1 MVVQAQY
8 IPEAEILNA
17 IAAGLSSDPKRLP
30 SWLLYDQIGDKLF
43 QDIMQLPEYYPT
55 RCEHEIL
62 YAHKEDLVQYF
73 TDGKK
78 PFTLIELGAGDGT
91 KTELVLEALLN
102 ANATFTYSPVDIS
115 ANVLGELRSRLSTHH
130 RDLEIQ
136 PIHASYQEALDRMPS
151 SIRKVLLFLGA
162 NIGNMTVEEA
172 SDFIRSISSRM
183 TKKDVMIIG
192 FDLKKDPRIIHRAYD
207 DTRGVTRDFNLNLL
221 RRLNKTVGAQF
232 DLSQFSHYPDY
243 NPQNGTASSYLVS
256 LKDQD
261 VYISALN
268 KTIHFSQWETIH
280 TEISQ
285 KYDLLMIE
293 KMLTS
298 AGLEITDLFFDK
310 DHYFCDVVTIKT

>member
-1 MVVQAQY
+1 MVIQTQY
-8 IPEAEILNA
+8 IPEAEVIQA
-17 IAAGLSSDPKRLP
+17 IETGLSSDPKRLP
-30 SWLLYDQIGDKLF
+30 SWLLYDQAGDKIF
-43 QDIMQLPEYYPT
+43 QEIMQLPEYYPT
-55 RCEHEIL
+55 RCEFEIL
-62 YAHKEDLVQYF
+62 SAHKEDLVRYF
-73 TDGKK
+73 IEGKK
-78 PFTLIELGAGDGT
+78 PFTLVELGAGDGT
-91 KTELVLEALLN
+91 KTEILLTALSN
-102 ANATFTYSPVDIS
+102 ANAAFTYSPVDIS
-115 ANVLGELRSRLSTHH
+115 GNVLGELRSRLSVRHP
-130 RDLEIQ
+130 DLEIQ
-136 PIHASYQEALDRMPS
+136 PIHASYEEALDHMPS
-151 SIRKVLLFLGA
+151 SRRKVLLFLGA
-162 NIGNMTVEEA
+162 NIGNMSVDEA
-172 SDFIRSISSRM
+172 SDFIKSTSGRM
-183 TKKDVMIIG
+183 AKRDVMLIG

-221 RRLNKTVGAQF
+221 KRLNKTLGAKF

-261 VYISALN
+261 IHISALN

-310 DHYFCDVVTIKT
+310 DHYFCDVVAIKA